1 MMGNPIGG
9 GAMNVGYPQPMM
21 GGGPPTQT
29 SLGNVANHQGGSPQG
44 FMDELPPDMAMD
56 LDGLISP
63 TFNQNFVHGFFES
76 M

>member
-1 MMGNPIGG
+1 MMGNSAGG
-9 GAMNVGYPQPMM
+9 GAMGVSYQQQMM
-21 GGGPPTQT
+21 GGAVPPHANP
-29 SLGNVANHQGGSPQG
+29 GNNPGGSPQG

-63 TFNQNFVHGFFES
+63 TFNQNFSHGFFES